1 VEKVV
6 LVEKAAGA
14 VEDAAVG
21 RWLTEEE
28 GRWVAALER
37 GGERGRQ
44 RSGVV
49 ESIAAAWSR

>member
-1 VEKVV
+1 
-6 LVEKAAGA
+6 VEKAAGA